1 MPVLRPP
8 EATAHP
14 AYAKTAGTEP
24 LPGYVLLE
32 PLGRGG
38 YGEVWKCE
46 APGGLL
52 KAIKFVAG
60 DPDAPPREGAL
71 LRQEYEAFQQVK
83 AIRHPFLLCLERVE
97 LIDDELVMVMGLA
110 DKHIGDRFNECLTQ
124 GRVGIPRD
132 ELLGYL
138 REAAEALDVIG
149 EQYGLQHLDV
159 KPANLF
165 LTAGHLQVGDY
176 GLVSKLDG
184 GTEGGKNRG
193 LTPKYAA
200 PEVLRGKVHTRSD
213 QYSLALVYCE
223 LLTGT
228 FPFVGRTAQQM
239 MMQHVSVP
247 PNLTAL
253 PEAERRPVGVALAKN
268 PDERYPSC
276 RDFLDALTHAAA
288 PRLSTITTF
297 APRSVPSGGLA
308 APTPRPQP
316 PLTNPPTLRPFAHD
330 STKQVTGTSHL
341 TGLPLLV
348 GVSRIQP
355 PTPVAAP
362 EDDDCVAL
370 TAAPPP
376 PAGVRLSE
384 VLPVFAV
391 SRLQGRPAAAPTVTA
406 EGLAQAVLAA
416 AGFDPAVHVTPD
428 AILRDAAG
436 AWTCRFPSAIDSRL
450 ALVKLALIRDE
461 FGIAAELPDERRVVF
476 RELAPAAGLFGFGK
490 KTPSGFEVG
499 IHFPEPGG
507 RRPDIQITGSLF
519 GKPPAEFVRA
529 AEKAIVRMMEAIRV
543 QLDTVRERRQHARVA
558 AEFPLSLYPLHS
570 DGRVD
575 APVAGTSVNVSAG
588 GLALRTPH
596 FPPCKYLYVAFETVR
611 GIEGVAALVET
622 VRRKELPD
630 GLLITGCYR
639 ADS

>member
-1 MPVLRPP
+1 MPVMRPP
-8 EATAHP
+8 EATAVA
-14 AYAKTAGTEP
+14 AYAKTAGSEP

-60 DPDAPPREGAL
+60 ADDGQRRDASL

-97 LIDDELVMVMGLA
+97 LVADELVMVMGLA
-110 DKHIGDRFNECLTQ
+110 DRHIGDRFNECLTQ
-124 GRVGIPRD
+124 GRTGIPRD

-223 LLTGT
+223 LLTGA

-239 MMQHVSVP
+239 MMQHMSVP
-247 PNLTAL
+247 PDLSAL

-268 PDERYPSC
+268 PDERFHCC
-276 RDFLDALTHAAA
+276 RDFIDALIRAAA

-341 TGLPLLV
+341 TGMPRLV

-355 PTPVAAP
+355 APVTAR
-362 EDDDCVAL
+362 EDDDDCVPL

-376 PAGVRLSE
+376 PAGIRLTE
-384 VLPVFAV
+384 VWPVYAV
-391 SRLQGRPAAAPTVTA
+391 ARLRGQSATIPAVTA
-406 EGLAQAVLAA
+406 EELAQAVLTA
-416 AGFDPAVHVTPD
+416 AGFDPAAHVTPD

-436 AWTCRFPSAIDSRL
+436 AWTCRFPSAIDPRL
-450 ALVKLALIRDE
+450 AVVKMSLIREE
-461 FGIAAELPDERRVVF
+461 FGIAAEVLDERHVVF

-490 KTPSGFEVG
+490 KTPAGFEVG
-499 IHFPEPGG
+499 IQFPEPGG
-507 RRPDIQITGSLF
+507 RHPDIQLTGRLF
-519 GKPPAEFVRA
+519 GKPPAEFART
-529 AEKAIVRMMEAIRV
+529 AEKAVVQLMEAIRQ
-543 QLDTVRERRQHARVA
+543 QLNTIRERRQHARVT
-558 AEFPLSLYPLHS
+558 AEFPLSLFPLHS

-588 GLALRTPH
+588 GLALRTPR

-630 GLLITGCYR
+630 GLLITGRYR